1 MTADAAPSQFVED
14 PFRFYELCFTT
25 EIQEEDGD
33 VRRAGGGGGAADKR
47 LDRCSTAPL
56 SADSVDLVRVPFWT

>member
-33 VRRAGGGGGAADKR
+33 VRRAGTGAGAGPRTKGWMD
-47 LDRCSTAPL
+47 APL
-56 SADSVDLVRVPFWT
+56 LHSRLTLWI

>member
-33 VRRAGGGGGAADKR
+33 VRRAGAGPRTKGWMD
-47 LDRCSTAPL
+47 APL
-56 SADSVDLVRVPFWT
+56 LHSRLTLWI

>member
-1 MTADAAPSQFVED
+1 MTLKHYNITADAAPSQFVED

-33 VRRAGGGGGAADKR
+33 VRRAGAGPRTKGWMD
-47 LDRCSTAPL
+47 APL
-56 SADSVDLVRVPFWT
+56 LHSRLTLWI